1 MLVVQYFRLLDYS
14 PFEVAMLFLFYESFG
29 FVTNLVGGWL
39 GARIGL
45 DLTMHIGIAMQAV
58 ALGLLTVPDT
68 RLSVPRGS
76 KGASGGR
83 RASFWQRP
91 CCHLSCPSSRR
102 ARRGQPLFEALANL
116 VVYKALGLD
125 PASHLGAALHF
136 FAKDTAKIF
145 ALLVIVIYLMGLL
158 RALLSPERVR
168 EFVRGRPDWQ
178 ARGFAVT
185 LGAVTPF
192 CSCSSVPLF
201 IGFVEAGIPL
211 GVTFS
216 FLIASPMINEVAAV
230 ILVGILGWKLAALYV
245 GAGLL
250 VAWVGGIVMQSFR
263 PERWV
268 EEYVWR
274 IQMGQADLA
283 EPDRSFAG
291 RHRYAVTEVTEIVGR
306 IWRWVLL
313 GIGVGALFHGFVPEQ
328 WVSANLGGD
337 AWYTVP
343 VAVLM
348 GIPLYSNA
356 TGVIPVAE
364 AMLTKGVAVG
374 TTLALMMSVA
384 ALSLPEML
392 ILRKVIKW
400 QALALFAGVLAV
412 AFTLVGWGF
421 NVVA

>member
-1 MLVVQYFRLLDYS
+1 MFERLGDM
-14 PFEVAMLFLFYESFG
+14 VAFG
-29 FVTNLVGGWL
+29 L
-39 GARIGL
+39 
-45 DLTMHIGIAMQAV
+45 
-58 ALGLLTVPDT
+58 LGLSSD
-68 RLSVPRGS
+68 S
-76 KGASGGR
+76 ASG
-83 RASFWQRP
+83 
-91 CCHLSCPSSRR
+91 
-102 ARRGQPLFEALANL
+102 
-116 VVYKALGLD
+116 
-125 PASHLGAALHF
+125 AAVQF
-136 FAKDTAKIF
+136 FVMDVAKIF
-145 ALLVIVIYLMGLL
+145 VLLVIVIYVMGLL

-201 IGFVEAGIPL
+201 IGFVEAGIPV

-250 VAWVGGIVMQSFR
+250 VAWFGGIVMQSFK

-268 EEYVWR
+268 EEYVWK
-274 IQMGQADLA
+274 IQMGRANLP

-291 RHRYAVTEVTEIVGR
+291 RHRYAIAEVKEIVGR
-306 IWRWVLL
+306 IWKWVLL
-313 GIGVGALFHGFVPEQ
+313 GIGVGARFHGFVPEQ
-328 WVSANLGGD
+328 WVSENLGGD

-343 VAVLM
+343 AAVLT

-364 AMLTKGVAVG
+364 AMLSKGVAVG

-421 NVVA
+421 NAIA